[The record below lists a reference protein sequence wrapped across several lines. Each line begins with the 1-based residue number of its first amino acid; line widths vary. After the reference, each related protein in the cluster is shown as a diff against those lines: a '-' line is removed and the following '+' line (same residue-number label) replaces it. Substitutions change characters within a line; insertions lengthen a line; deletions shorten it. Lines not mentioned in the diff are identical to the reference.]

1 MAVSACLWLS
11 RPQHVPTPP
20 ICTGDAIEITY
31 SLSYGVMASAILPT
45 RDYRGRRPAR
55 ASPRRTDD
63 GSAKLHYCRPA
74 RYRMITL
81 VETRNYP
88 EKHTSLGWTI

>member
-31 SLSYGVMASAILPT
+31 SLSYGVMASAFLPT
-45 RDYRGRRPAR
+45 RELSR
-55 ASPRRTDD
+55 S
-63 GSAKLHYCRPA
+63 
-74 RYRMITL
+74 
-81 VETRNYP
+81 
-88 EKHTSLGWTI
+88 